1 MLLRLQGL
9 ELILPKKVERN
20 EPYAEGGLNLVLE
33 TDQGAVSL
41 VLKHSGSAG
50 HYYVEEEAADIPI
63 LVLED

>member
-1 MLLRLQGL
+1 M
-9 ELILPKKVERN
+9 PKKVERN